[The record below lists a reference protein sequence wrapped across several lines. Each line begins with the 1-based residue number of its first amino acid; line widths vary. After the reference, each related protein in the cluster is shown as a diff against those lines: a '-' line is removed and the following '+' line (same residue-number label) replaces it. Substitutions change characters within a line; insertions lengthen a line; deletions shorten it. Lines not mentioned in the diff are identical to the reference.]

1 MVACFLSVWV
11 VRRVG
16 GGTARTRSRLLGGG
30 RRRNG
35 GALRVEVRD
44 VTALRAVAGV
54 EHAVDE
60 RGASGGERLGERG
73 GQLLRSRDVVSR
85 APEGLDEPL
94 VVRRGV
100 QHRRCRVGG
109 DGVGAVAAV

>member
-30 RRRNG
+30 WRRDG
-35 GALRVEVRD
+35 GALRVEVPD
-44 VTALRAVAGV
+44 VAALGPGAGV

-60 RGASGGERLGERG
+60 RGASGGERLGEGG
-73 GQLLRSRDVVSR
+73 GQLRRGRDVVAR

-100 QHRRCRVGG
+100 QH
-109 DGVGAVAAV
+109 